1 MMQFQAE
8 QLRRVAS
15 AIFQGAGAAT
25 DVAELVANSLV
36 SANLMGHDSHG
47 VLRIPKYCEQI
58 AEGQIVPSARPEIVK
73 ETPTTAI
80 VNGNWNFGQVAARR
94 AAQVAIKKAKEYN
107 VAVVTLVR
115 QNHVGRLGEW
125 SGMMAEAGLVG
136 MVVTGGWRPPITGVT
151 PFGGAARLIGTNPY
165 SFAIPTGDHDMVLV
179 DFATSVVAEGKLQV
193 AMAKGASVPTG
204 YIIDKDGQPSTDPHD
219 FYKGGM
225 LLPAAGHKGYS
236 LALVADILGGLLA
249 GDDLVGRDWNL
260 TGTFMLAVNVEAFR
274 PLAAFAAAVDGRLDE
289 IKAAKPAAGFE
300 EVLIPGEPEMR
311 AKAERER
318 HGIAVAESTWEAL
331 VTTGRKLGVDVPQ
344 AAGI

>member
-15 AIFQGAGAAT
+15 AIFQGAGAAP

-47 VLRIPKYCEQI
+47 VLRIPKYCQQI
-58 AEGQIVPSARPEIVK
+58 AEGQIVPSARPAIER
-73 ETPTTAI
+73 ETPTTA
-80 VNGNWNFGQVAARR
+80 VVAGRWNFGQVTAKLG
-94 AAQVAIKKAKEYN
+94 AQIAIKKAKEQN
-107 VAVVTLVR
+107 VAVVTLVQ

-136 MVVTGGWRPPITGVT
+136 MVITGGWRPPITGVT
-151 PFGGAARLIGTNPY
+151 PFGGAGRILGTNPY
-165 SFAIPTGDHDMVLV
+165 SFAIPTGKHDMVLV

-193 AMAKGASVPTG
+193 AMAKGASVPEG
-204 YIIDKDGQPSTDPHD
+204 FILNNEGQPSTDPHD

-236 LALVADILGGLLA
+236 LALVADLLGGLLA
-249 GDDLVGRDWNL
+249 GGELVGRDWNL
-260 TGTFMLAVNVEAFR
+260 TGTFMLAVNVEVFR
-274 PLAAFAAAVDGRLDE
+274 PLAEFAAAVDGRLDE
-289 IKAAKPAAGFE
+289 IKAVPPAAGFQ
-300 EVLIPGEPEMR
+300 EVLVPGEPEMR
-311 AKAERER
+311 AKAERESY
-318 HGIAVAESTWEAL
+318 GIAVAESTWEAL
-331 VTTGRKLGVDVPQ
+331 VATGRELNVDVRK